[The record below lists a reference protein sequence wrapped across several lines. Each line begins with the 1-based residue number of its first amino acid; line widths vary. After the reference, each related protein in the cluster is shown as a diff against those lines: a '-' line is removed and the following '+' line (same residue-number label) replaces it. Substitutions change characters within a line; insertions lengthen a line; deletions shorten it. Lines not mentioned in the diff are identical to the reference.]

1 MQQIKRNI
9 IGSIFSNLCKCRSS
23 SKLDVEKKTSKNL
36 TMETRI
42 TDDKNITTGTTVIE
56 CINYSRLSS
65 IQEHKQSP
73 DQTGK

>member
-23 SKLDVEKKTSKNL
+23 SKLDAEKKTSKNL

-42 TDDKNITTGTTVIE
+42 TDGNITTGTTVIE

-65 IQEHKQSP
+65 IQEPKQSP